1 MMRPKWLQPRIGQGH
16 REARENLRGK
26 RQAEDREV
34 RPGQEGDRTDSADS
48 RQGEESRRERR
59 TSSFRQEMR
68 AARLRQEE
76 ARKQA
81 EERQKEREK
90 IRQEAQAYIYG
101 RTEEEETR
109 ALEDRAAGRETFQSR
124 QEEKGETLEKKERR
138 SLFRKKRNHPAGTEA
153 GKPGPTR
160 SRRRP
165 RRRLNKA
172 RAALLLASL
181 LLFIASYVLLHQP
194 WLAFGRL
201 QVVGDTAVTLE
212 EVREMGDAGEPLNIF
227 NINRKKLLSSLRA
240 DYRVEKADLALG
252 WPNVLKVV
260 ITDRKPALYV
270 AMEGSQYA
278 QVDPTGHIIGVA
290 DGITGGEAP
299 FVSGWHIAQ
308 GELGDVTED
317 EEIQGILG
325 FLGKLDPGLRDRIME
340 IHVDESKNLKIYLHN
355 GIPVILGTYE
365 NAENKLKVFQ
375 SICQELEAKKIKAQ
389 YIDLTY
395 EKPYIK
401 L

>member
-1 MMRPKWLQPRIGQGH
+1 MMRPKWLQPRIGRGH
-16 REARENLRGK
+16 RGNGENLRK
-26 RQAEDREV
+26 NRQAEV
-34 RPGQEGDRTDSADS
+34 RKDQPDQGGPQEKTADG
-48 RQGEESRRERR
+48 RQGRAGDTQPR

-68 AARLRQEE
+68 AARLRQEK

-81 EERQKEREK
+81 EANAQEREK

-101 RTEEEETR
+101 RTEAQEAQ
-109 ALEDRAAGRETFQSR
+109 ALEDRAAGRETFRSR
-124 QEEKGETLEKKERR
+124 QGQQEQQGTPPEK
-138 SLFRKKRNHPAGTEA
+138 
-153 GKPGPTR
+153 
-160 SRRRP
+160 SRRREGRKPPDSGEKMGKRKP

-172 RAALLLASL
+172 RAALFLCSL
-181 LLFIASYVLLHQP
+181 LLLIASYVLLHQP
-194 WLAFGRL
+194 WLAFGQL

-227 NINRKKLLSSLRA
+227 NINRQKLLASLRS
-240 DYRVEKADLALG
+240 DYRVEKAELALG

-270 AMEGSQYA
+270 AMEGKQYA
-278 QVDPTGHIIGVA
+278 QVDPTGHIIGAA
-290 DGITGGEAP
+290 DGVTGGEAP
-299 FVSGWHIAQ
+299 FVSGWHIAAAD
-308 GELGDVTED
+308 LGDVTED

-325 FLGKLDPGLRDRIME
+325 FLGKLDPDLRDRIME
-340 IHVDESKNLKIYLHN
+340 IHVGENKSLKIYLHN
-355 GIPVILGTYE
+355 GIPIILGTWE
-365 NAENKLKVFQ
+365 NGIQKLETFK

>member
-101 RTEEEETR
+101 RTEEEEAR

-124 QEEKGETLEKKERR
+124 QEEKGETPEKKERR

-340 IHVDESKNLKIYLHN
+340 IHVDERKNLKIYLHN

>member
-201 QVVGDTAVTLE
+201 QVVGDTAVTLD
-212 EVREMGDAGEPLNIF
+212 EVKEMGDAGEPLNIF

-240 DYRVEKADLALG
+240 DYRVEKAELALG

-325 FLGKLDPGLRDRIME
+325 FLGKLDPDLRDRIME

>member
-16 REARENLRGK
+16 RGNREDLRK
-26 RQAEDREV
+26 NRQAEV
-34 RPGQEGDRTDSADS
+34 RKDQLDKGGFQENPADGRQERAGDT
-48 RQGEESRRERR
+48 QPR

-76 ARKQA
+76 ARKEA
-81 EERQKEREK
+81 EAEALERER

-101 RTEEEETR
+101 RTEAQETQ
-109 ALEDRAAGRETFQSR
+109 ALADRAAGRETFRARREQQEPQEIPPEKTRKNAGGKR
-124 QEEKGETLEKKERR
+124 QDPGKTP
-138 SLFRKKRNHPAGTEA
+138 KKR
-153 GKPGPTR
+153 K
-160 SRRRP
+160 P

-172 RAALLLASL
+172 RAALLLCSFL
-181 LLFIASYVLLHQP
+181 LLMASYVLLHQP
-194 WLAFGRL
+194 WLAFGQL

-227 NINRKKLLSSLRA
+227 NINRKKLLASLRS
-240 DYRVEKADLALG
+240 DYRVEKAELALG

-270 AMEGSQYA
+270 TMEGKQYA
-278 QVDPTGHIIGVA
+278 QVDPTGHIIGLA

-299 FVSGWHIAQ
+299 FVSGWHIAAA
-308 GELGDVTED
+308 ELGDVTED

-325 FLGKLDPGLRDRIME
+325 FLGKLDPTLRDRIME
-340 IHVDESKNLKIYLHN
+340 IHVDENKSIKIYLHN
-355 GIPVILGTYE
+355 GIPIILGTWE
-365 NAENKLKVFQ
+365 NGVEKLETFK

>member
-16 REARENLRGK
+16 RGNREDLRK
-26 RQAEDREV
+26 NRQAEV
-34 RPGQEGDRTDSADS
+34 RKDQPEQGGFQENPADGRQERAGDT
-48 RQGEESRRERR
+48 QPR

-81 EERQKEREK
+81 EAIALEREK

-101 RTEEEETR
+101 RTEAQETQ
-109 ALEDRAAGRETFQSR
+109 ALADRAAGRETFRARREQ
-124 QEEKGETLEKKERR
+124 QEPQEPQEIPQEDMRRRAGRKRPDSGKDPEK
-138 SLFRKKRNHPAGTEA
+138 
-153 GKPGPTR
+153 
-160 SRRRP
+160 RRP

-172 RAALLLASL
+172 RAALLLCSFL
-181 LLFIASYVLLHQP
+181 LLMASYVLLHQP
-194 WLAFGRL
+194 WLAFGQL

-227 NINRKKLLSSLRA
+227 NINRKKLLASLRS
-240 DYRVEKADLALG
+240 DYRVEKAELALG

-270 AMEGSQYA
+270 TMEGKQYA
-278 QVDPTGHIIGVA
+278 QVDPTGHIIGLA

-299 FVSGWHIAQ
+299 FVSGWHIAAA
-308 GELGDVTED
+308 ELGDVTED

-325 FLGKLDPGLRDRIME
+325 FLGKLDPTLRDRIME
-340 IHVDESKNLKIYLHN
+340 IHVDENKSIKIYLHN
-355 GIPVILGTYE
+355 GIPIILGTWE
-365 NAENKLKVFQ
+365 NGVEKLETFK

>member
-16 REARENLRGK
+16 RGNREDLRK
-26 RQAEDREV
+26 NRQAEV
-34 RPGQEGDRTDSADS
+34 RKDQTDQGGFQENPADGRQERAGDT
-48 RQGEESRRERR
+48 QPR

-81 EERQKEREK
+81 EAIALERER

-101 RTEEEETR
+101 RTEAQETQ
-109 ALEDRAAGRETFQSR
+109 ALADRAAGRETFRARREQ
-124 QEEKGETLEKKERR
+124 QEPQEIPQEDMRGRAGRKRPGSGKDPEK
-138 SLFRKKRNHPAGTEA
+138 
-153 GKPGPTR
+153 
-160 SRRRP
+160 RRP

-172 RAALLLASL
+172 RAALLLCSFL
-181 LLFIASYVLLHQP
+181 LLMASYVLLHQP
-194 WLAFGRL
+194 WLAFGQL

-227 NINRKKLLSSLRA
+227 NINRKKLLASLRS
-240 DYRVEKADLALG
+240 DYRVEKAELALG

-270 AMEGSQYA
+270 TMEGKQYA
-278 QVDPTGHIIGVA
+278 QVDPTGHIIGLA

-299 FVSGWHIAQ
+299 FVSGWHIAAA
-308 GELGDVTED
+308 ELGDVTED

-325 FLGKLDPGLRDRIME
+325 FLGKLDPTLRDRIME
-340 IHVDESKNLKIYLHN
+340 IHVDENKSIKIYLHN
-355 GIPVILGTYE
+355 GIPIILGTWE
-365 NAENKLKVFQ
+365 NGVEKLETFK

>member
-325 FLGKLDPGLRDRIME
+325 FLGKLDPDLRDRIME

>member
-34 RPGQEGDRTDSADS
+34 RPGQEGDRTAPADS

-81 EERQKEREK
+81 EERQNEREK

-101 RTEEEETR
+101 RTEEEEAR

-124 QEEKGETLEKKERR
+124 QEEKGETPEKKERR

>member
-16 REARENLRGK
+16 RETLRGK
-26 RQAEDREV
+26 RRAEDREV
-34 RPGQEGDRTDSADS
+34 RPGQEGDRTDPADS
-48 RQGEESRRERR
+48 RQGEESRREHR

-101 RTEEEETR
+101 RTEEEEAR

-124 QEEKGETLEKKERR
+124 QEGKGETPEKKERG
-138 SLFRKKRNHPAGTEA
+138 SLFRKKRNHPAGTEP

-160 SRRRP
+160 RHRRP

-181 LLFIASYVLLHQP
+181 LLLIASYVLLHQP

-325 FLGKLDPGLRDRIME
+325 FLGKLDPNLRDRIME
-340 IHVDESKNLKIYLHN
+340 IHVDESKKLKIYLHN

>member
-34 RPGQEGDRTDSADS
+34 RPGQEGDRTAPADS

-101 RTEEEETR
+101 RTEEEEAR

-124 QEEKGETLEKKERR
+124 QEEKGETPEKKERR

-278 QVDPTGHIIGVA
+278 QVDPTGHIISVA